1 VTPPAAAAQAVRAP
15 ALRARTVVPGRPLRS
30 APGPRR
36 VSGPARR
43 EPVTAPR
50 RDAGARDGLVVGL
63 LAGVQRVSRHRLLD
77 RLIRGR
83 TWIALVAFAL
93 IGIVTLQLGLLK
105 LNAGIGRSLER
116 SALLQRENA
125 TLSIESSELAAGNR
139 VEATAAHLGM
149 QLVAPGDLRFLAAR
163 PRADAAQAAA
173 ALAAPVHSSTT
184 GTETGSSPASAPA
197 GESGAS
203 SSGASSSGA
212 ASGEAAS
219 TESSTGGERSPSS
232 EASTP
237 AAQPPNSSTTSGAS
251 SSAASAPSSS
261 ESTPA
266 ASPSAAAVA
275 TPAGQASEATPAGG
289 TQAAPGG

>member
-1 VTPPAAAAQAVRAP
+1 MTPPAAAAQAVRAP

-125 TLSIESSELAAGNR
+125 TLSIENSELAAGNR

-149 QLVAPGDLRFLAAR
+149 QLVAPGDLRFLTAH

-203 SSGASSSGA
+203 SSGAS
-212 ASGEAAS
+212 SGEAAS